1 MPQAPRA
8 ATALGVG
15 PCIGDVDAV
24 PAEVAGRTARR
35 EAGRSPRGKTKW
47 RSVPRAVARVEVR
60 AAGALTR
67 LSAFTSKTYDVCG
80 FKTFRA
86 LFRATWSCGDIF
98 Y

>member
-1 MPQAPRA
+1 MKPSFFLGARD
-8 ATALGVG
+8 ATVVD
-15 PCIGDVDAV
+15 GDERVD
-24 PAEVAGRTARR
+24 GSRARR

-47 RSVPRAVARVEVR
+47 CSVPRAVARVEVR